1 MIPETEGRAGMKV
14 ADSLT
19 AKSREN
25 LTEFSLRKKI
35 CTKLCYCNMLN

>member
-1 MIPETEGRAGMKV
+1 MIPETEGRAGMNV

-25 LTEFSLRKKI
+25 LTEFSLRKKN
-35 CTKLCYCNMLN
+35 LYQVMLLQYA